1 MMWWIILAVILAVI
15 IAIYLAST
23 AGRLD
28 RLHKRVDTGLL
39 ALDVQ
44 LRRRAQVAEELA
56 TSGLLDPGTCI
67 VLGQGAEN
75 ALADERDPVDRALV
89 ESDLSGVLDAVFG
102 TREEVDALIELDG
115 GQRFADQLS
124 GAVHRV
130 ELSRRFYNDSVR
142 ACRAVRRQRLARWL
156 GLAGHTALPRMC
168 EMDDRIPAGF
178 EAR

>member
-1 MMWWIILAVILAVI
+1 MMWWIILAVVAVTI

-44 LRRRAQVAEELA
+44 LRRRAQIARELA

-67 VLGQGAEN
+67 VMGPAAEDS
-75 ALADERDPVDRALV
+75 LADERDPVDRAPV
-89 ESDLSGVLDAVFG
+89 ESDLSSVLDAAFG
-102 TREEVDALIELDG
+102 TREEVDALTELDG
-115 GQRFADQLS
+115 GQRSVDQLS

-142 ACRAVRRQRLARWL
+142 ACRAVRRQKLARWL

-178 EAR
+178 EGR